1 MKSTGPKFSTATQ
14 LQANRRLTQDEK
26 RKTCVVCKE
35 PFILSTY
42 DPFPSNVCNDPCLDP
57 IEIVRDAKNDLAF
70 DFSSTGDGS
79 NYNRALRILKRMKEV
94 A

>member
-26 RKTCVVCKE
+26 RKTCVVCNA
-35 PFILSTY
+35 PFIISTY
-42 DPFPSNVCNDPCLDP
+42 DPFPSNVYNAPCLDP

-70 DFSSTGDGS
+70 DFTSTGDGS